1 MHRPIPFPLLLTMS
15 AITLLA
21 ACESGQPPAAES
33 APAAPLASGI
43 DTAGFDPTVR
53 PQDDFYQ
60 YVNGTWLATTEIPAD
75 KSDYGAFS
83 KLADEAEAQLRVIAE
98 ETAQLEAAAPGSA
111 EQKIRDF
118 YTSYMDEQQAEA
130 LGLTPLAEQLAL
142 IDAIDGPEALFHA
155 FGVLGRENVQSPI
168 SGGIFSDQKDPN
180 VNAVYIAQNGLT
192 LPDRDYYL
200 KDEERFTK
208 ARDLYL
214 DYATALLT
222 AAGHPQPAEAAKDLL
237 ALETRVAKV
246 QWSREENRDPTKRYN
261 PMALAR
267 MLELA
272 PDIGWQAMLD
282 GYRIPARDEY
292 IVSQPSY
299 FEGLNEIVKETP
311 LELWQAYL
319 VVQTLDSYAPVL
331 NNELFKLWFAFQR
344 KGLQGQEEPRP
355 RWKRAIAD
363 MDEYAG
369 ELLGQLYVARH
380 FKPEAKAR
388 MMQLIDNL
396 IAAYRESISHLDWM
410 SEATRQ
416 KALEKLASFRPKI
429 GYPDKWKDYS
439 ALEIRA
445 GDLAGNIRR
454 ARLWQTQRQIDRL
467 DEPVD
472 KDEWFM
478 TPQTVNAY
486 YNPLWNEIVFPA
498 AILQP
503 PFFDVTA
510 DDAAN
515 YGGIGAV
522 IGHEIGHG
530 FDDQGRKF
538 AADGSL
544 TDWWS
549 EADATEFEK
558 RKNKLAAQYDAF
570 VAIDDLTVNGQFTSG
585 ENIGDLG
592 GLSIA
597 HLAWELSL
605 GGRDAPVIDGMTGE
619 QRFFMGWAQVWRRL
633 YRDEELRRRLV
644 VDPHSPSKARTNV
657 VVRNIPAFHE
667 AFDTAPG
674 DNMYLAPEERVKIW

>member
-1 MHRPIPFPLLLTMS
+1 MHHPIRLPLLVTMS
-15 AITLLA
+15 ALTLLA
-21 ACESGQPPAAES
+21 ACE
-33 APAAPLASGI
+33 PAAPPTGESTPAAAPASGI
-43 DTAGFDPTVR
+43 DTTGFDTTVR

-75 KSDYGAFS
+75 KSNYGAFS
-83 KLADEAEAQLRVIAE
+83 KLADEAEAQLRAIVE
-98 ETAQLEAAAPGSA
+98 ETAQLEAAAPGST

-118 YTSYMDEQQAEA
+118 YTSYMDEKQAEA
-130 LGLTPLAEQLAL
+130 LGLTPLAEQLAM
-142 IDAIDGPEALFHA
+142 IDAIDGPAALFHA
-155 FGVLGRENVQSPI
+155 FGVLDRENVQSPI
-168 SGGIFSDQKDPN
+168 GGGIFSDQKNPDIH
-180 VNAVYIAQNGLT
+180 AVYFAQNGLT

-200 KDEERFTK
+200 KDDERFAK

-214 DYATALLT
+214 GYATALLT
-222 AAGHPQPAEAAKDLL
+222 AAGHPQPDKAAAALL
-237 ALETRVAKV
+237 ALETRIAEV
-246 QWSREENRDPTKRYN
+246 QWSREENRDPNKRYN
-261 PMALAR
+261 PMPLAR
-267 MLELA
+267 MLDLA
-272 PDIGWQAMLD
+272 PAIGWQAVLD

-299 FEGLNEIVKETP
+299 FEGLNGIVADTP
-311 LELWQAYL
+311 LDLWQAYL
-319 VVQTLDSYAPVL
+319 VVQLLDSYAPAL

-344 KGLQGQEEPRP
+344 QGLQGQEEPRP

-363 MDEYAG
+363 MDDYVG
-369 ELLGQLYVARH
+369 ELLGRLYVARH
-380 FKPEAKAR
+380 FKPDAKAR
-388 MMQLIDNL
+388 MTQLIDNL
-396 IAAYRESISHLDWM
+396 IAAYRESIGNLEWM

-429 GYPDKWKDYS
+429 GYPDEWKDYS
-439 ALEIRA
+439 ALEIKA

-472 KDEWFM
+472 KNEWFM
-478 TPQTVNAY
+478 TPQTINAY

-503 PFFDVTA
+503 PFFDVGA
-510 DDAAN
+510 DDAVN

-544 TDWWS
+544 TDWWT
-549 EADATEFEK
+549 EADAAEFEQ

-597 HLAWELSL
+597 HLAWQLSL
-605 GGRDAPVIDGMTGE
+605 AGREPATIDGLSGE
-619 QRFFMGWAQVWRRL
+619 QRFFMGWAQIWRRL

-657 VVRNIPAFHE
+657 VLPNLPAFHE
-667 AFDTAPG
+667 AFGTAPG
-674 DNMYLAPEERVKIW
+674 DGMYLEPEERVKIW